1 MLNQLYAQSPGGVST
16 NIKLWYKAD
25 VGVKLGASNATD
37 GQAIDTWENQ
47 ISTYLLTQATSTR
60 RPVFYNT
67 TANQQINY
75 NPSLRF
81 DGTDD
86 FIGNTASFMTA
97 TSAYSFFI
105 VEIDSAA
112 DGNWRAIMSA
122 QSAGYNIF
130 NLYKQGAAS
139 ATYFN
144 RIIPYGVSGYD
155 DFGSFGKG
163 TTYSSYN
170 GAYWNGSTFT
180 SDATVNKAQAQVIG
194 MRSTN
199 NLGTDP
205 FITYTD
211 GYKDGPNYRT
221 TWSYINENTT
231 YRPYF
236 FGTFFLGA
244 DACLYR
250 TLAWQYSR
258 SNCI

>member
-1 MLNQLYAQSPGGVST
+1 MKKNLHLLYFLLFSICYISLYAQSLGGVST

-25 VGVKLGASNATD
+25 AGVKLSGSSATN
-37 GQAIDTWENQ
+37 GQTADTWENQ
-47 ISTYLLTQATSTR
+47 VSTYHLTQPTLSE
-60 RPVFYNT
+60 RPIFYNT
-67 TANQQINY
+67 NSNQQINY

-81 DGTDD
+81 DGSNDL
-86 FIGNTASFMTA
+86 IGNDTRFMTA

-105 VEIDSAA
+105 VEIDSAT
-112 DGNWRAIMSA
+112 DGNWRALISA
-122 QSAGYNIF
+122 QSTYNNVF

-144 RIIPYGVSGYD
+144 RIIPYGVSGFD

-163 TTYSSYN
+163 TTYSSFN

-180 SDATVNKAQAQVIG
+180 SDVTVNKAQAQVIG

-199 NLGTDP
+199 NATTDP

-211 GYKDGPNYRT
+211 GYKDGPNYRPL
-221 TWSYINENTT
+221 WSYINENTI

-236 FGTFFLGA
+236 FGTFF
-244 DACLYR
+244 
-250 TLAWQYSR
+250 
-258 SNCI
+258 